1 MRAGFIRRTFSALI
15 DLSLVIAVVYLAFT
29 LVGKGI
35 LQNNIEY
42 FDEIDYNLQE
52 VSNIQADNISII
64 NQRNSTERNQEIS
77 VINHLASLD
86 QRVYQ
91 DLLFNYYNNTI
102 TFFLIGIS
110 VLIILLVTMF
120 KGLTPGRR
128 LMNIELV
135 GDVSIKNIIIHD
147 LLLKYILVVILIMF
161 NLYYAFIILP
171 IYFLIDMF
179 LIILSKNKTTLRDSL
194 SNITLNYKPR
204 KPIEKQF

>member
-52 VSNIQADNISII
+52 VSNIQTDNISII
-64 NQRNSTERNQEIS
+64 NQRNTTERNQEIS

>member
-1 MRAGFIRRTFSALI
+1 
-15 DLSLVIAVVYLAFT
+15 
-29 LVGKGI
+29 
-35 LQNNIEY
+35 
-42 FDEIDYNLQE
+42 
-52 VSNIQADNISII
+52 
-64 NQRNSTERNQEIS
+64 
-77 VINHLASLD
+77 
-86 QRVYQ
+86 
-91 DLLFNYYNNTI
+91 
-102 TFFLIGIS
+102 
-110 VLIILLVTMF
+110 
-120 KGLTPGRR
+120 
-128 LMNIELV
+128 MNIELV